1 MIADSYES
9 IKSSLKRRSAVFR
22 IESPD
27 FKEGGHIPR
36 IYTCEGENLSPPLAW
51 KGPPPGTKSYVLVL
65 EDPDA
70 PMGTFVHWVVFD
82 LPPDLTG
89 LYRGA
94 GNNGAGLENGMK
106 HDMTDFGQ
114 IGYGGPCPPKG
125 HGMHRYSFVLKATDL
140 ASLGLDEGAKRS
152 ELERALKGHVLAET
166 RITAVYQR

>member
-1 MIADSYES
+1 M
-9 IKSSLKRRSAVFR
+9 FR

-36 IYTCEGENLSPPLAW
+36 KYTCEGENLSPPLAW
-51 KGPPPGTKSYVLVL
+51 KEPPPGTKSYVLVL

-82 LPPDLTG
+82 LPPDLTE

-106 HDMTDFGQ
+106 HGMTDFGQ

-125 HGMHRYSFVLKATDL
+125 HGMHRYSFTLKAIDL